1 MPTYYTWNA
10 THKKWIRRLRGEKYN
25 GTDPLFIS
33 NNLHTKENVGRMY
46 FVHPSEH
53 ERFALRTLLLYR
65 KGCCSFA
72 ELRTVNGIDCLT
84 NREAVIQLGLAED
97 DNEWI
102 KTLEEATLVSTAQE
116 LRELFVMII
125 IHCSPSNPGELW
137 TRFKNHLSED
147 ILHRER
153 IQSDNNNIQFNDIIY
168 NKSLQLIQKILNKSG
183 QRLEDFTGMP
193 SASYSN
199 DENLIAK
206 SSIMLEELNYDKIQL
221 KEILDSDL
229 PKLKNEQIHIYNKIM
244 NRVDLNQKGFF
255 TLTNSIIFY

>member
-1 MPTYYTWNA
+1 M
-10 THKKWIRRLRGEKYN
+10 
-25 GTDPLFIS
+25 
-33 NNLHTKENVGRMY
+33 
-46 FVHPSEH
+46 
-53 ERFALRTLLLYR
+53 
-65 KGCCSFA
+65 
-72 ELRTVNGIDCLT
+72 
-84 NREAVIQLGLAED
+84 
-97 DNEWI
+97 
-102 KTLEEATLVSTAQE
+102 VSTAQE

-153 IQSDNNNIQFNDIIY
+153 IQSDNNNIQYNDIIY

-206 SSIMLEELNYDKIQL
+206 SSIMLEELNYDKILL

-229 PKLKNEQIHIYNKIM
+229 PKLNKEQIHIYNKIM
-244 NRVDLNQKGFF
+244 NRVDLNQKGFD